1 MAGIDIEGLATV
13 YPNGVRAVDGLDL
26 SVADGEFFALLG
38 PSGCGKTT
46 LLRTIAGLEPA
57 TEGTVRIDA
66 ADVTRLEPGKRGV
79 AMVFQDYALFPHMT
93 VSENITYPLKVR
105 RVAAATRSAVAERT
119 GGELSLQGLLDRRP
133 GQLSGGQQQR
143 VALARAIA
151 SEGKVLLLDEPLSN
165 LDARLRLEARTFL
178 KKLQRDL
185 GITTVFVTHDQ
196 AEALALAD
204 RIAVMQSG
212 KLRQLG
218 TPREVFARPANTFV
232 ANFIGSTPMNLIPGV
247 VTDGTAGDSR
257 SGSASA
263 TAGFGPG
270 SATAGSRSAAGG
282 SGSAPGGFGSAP
294 GGFGSG
300 ASGAVSVAGGWL
312 PVATSAVPAGAEV
325 TVGIR
330 PEYLTLSTGDV
341 SGPSIRGS
349 VVVAENLGTMSLV
362 SVDCDGVLIGVTVPE
377 EDEPAPG
384 TPVVLTAPSQRV
396 LLYDRESGE
405 LLARQPAVVG

>member
-26 SVADGEFFALLG
+26 TVADGEFFALLG

-46 LLRTIAGLEPA
+46 LLRTIAGLESA
-57 TEGTVRIDA
+57 TEGTVRIDS
-66 ADVTRLEPGKRGV
+66 ADVTRTEPGKRGV
-79 AMVFQDYALFPHMT
+79 AMVFQDYALFPHMS

-105 RVAAATRSAVAERT
+105 RVAAATRASVAEKT
-119 GGELSLQGLLDRRP
+119 GDELSLQGLLERRP
-133 GQLSGGQQQR
+133 AQLSGGQQQR

-178 KKLQRDL
+178 KKLQKDL

-218 TPREVFARPANTFV
+218 SPREVFARPANTFV
-232 ANFIGSTPMNLIPGV
+232 ANFIGSPPMNLLPGTV
-247 VTDGTAGDSR
+247 
-257 SGSASA
+257 ASH
-263 TAGFGPG
+263 G
-270 SATAGSRSAAGG
+270 
-282 SGSAPGGFGSAP
+282 
-294 GGFGSG
+294 
-300 ASGAVSVAGGWL
+300 VSVAGGSL
-312 PVATSAVPAGAEV
+312 PAATGSVPAGAEV

-341 SGPSIRGS
+341 SGLTIRGS
-349 VVVAENLGTMSLV
+349 VVVAENLGTQSLV
-362 SVDCDGVLIGVTVPE
+362 TVDCSGTLVGVTVPE
-377 EDEPAPG
+377 EDEPSPG
-384 TPVVLTAPSQRV
+384 TPVAITASEQRV
-396 LLYDRESGE
+396 LLYDKESGE
-405 LLARQPAVVG
+405 LLARQPAVV